1 VTKVIVSKPDRG
13 YAFPWN
19 YHYGYLEE
27 KEPMQLDATRTVR
40 DLATEIP
47 NATRIF
53 ENFGIDYC
61 CGGNKPLRDAC
72 RQANISVEQVLRS
85 LEGENATVAEAAA
98 LDPQFKNT
106 SPTDLIAYILA
117 RHHGYVN
124 QEIPRLKQLFYKVV
138 AVHGVG
144 HPELAAVERTFS
156 GLANELTAH
165 MMKEEMVLF
174 PYIEMLEHARRL
186 GESAPVAPFGSIS
199 NPVHMM
205 ELEHASAGK
214 ALVEMRTL
222 TSDYTP
228 PESACFSYR
237 TLYSA
242 LKEFEADL
250 HQHVHLENN
259 ILFPRAIDLEWG
271 NHGRS

>member
-1 VTKVIVSKPDRG
+1 M
-13 YAFPWN
+13 
-19 YHYGYLEE
+19 H
-27 KEPMQLDATRTVR
+27 LDATRTVR
-40 DLATEIP
+40 DLATEVP

-53 ENFGIDYC
+53 EKFGIDYC
-61 CGGNKPLRDAC
+61 CGGSKPLRDAC
-72 RQANISVEQVLRS
+72 RQANISVDEVLRG
-85 LEGENATVAEAAA
+85 LEGENAAGADASPE
-98 LDPQFKNT
+98 LDFNNARLNE
-106 SPTDLIAYILA
+106 LIAHILA
-117 RHHGYVN
+117 THHGYVK
-124 QEIPRLKQLFYKVV
+124 QEIPRLQRLLGKVV
-138 AVHGVG
+138 AVHGAG
-144 HPELAAVERTFS
+144 HPELAAVQQTFT

-174 PYIEMLEHARRL
+174 PYIEKLEEAVRI
-186 GESAPVAPFGSIS
+186 SQPVPRAPFGSIN

-205 ELEHASAGK
+205 ELEHESAGN
-214 ALVEMRTL
+214 ALKEIRTL

-259 ILFPRAIDLEWG
+259 ILFPRAVALEG
-271 NHGRS
+271 HS